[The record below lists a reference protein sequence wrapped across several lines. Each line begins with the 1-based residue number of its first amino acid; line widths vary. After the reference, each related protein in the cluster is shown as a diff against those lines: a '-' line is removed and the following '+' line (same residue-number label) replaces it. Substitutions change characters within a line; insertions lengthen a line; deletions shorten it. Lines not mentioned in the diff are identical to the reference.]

1 MNGDFDANSMAAEF
15 LKLNL
20 DSLVEGA
27 KSVIK
32 GASDKLRLSLDRT
45 YRVYLTTLTEKY
57 SKAKSFLLRG
67 ESVPLYRFYV
77 PLDLRS
83 SEAHIRAAGIA
94 DILQASPLSIVTGS
108 GGSGK
113 SMLVRHLLLDALA
126 RKGKVPVFIELRH
139 FNSFDGT
146 LGQLAFRIM
155 TACGFTMDEDYVEK
169 ALGLGHFLLF
179 LDGYDE
185 VAPSRRNHARTAILD
200 FVKSNDKNAVVLT
213 SRPDPELEG
222 WQQFAVLQVC
232 PLTLEAARSLVGKL
246 PFDSEIKTRFL
257 NDLSAGIF
265 AKHEDFLSN
274 PLLLSIMLLSYGQS
288 ASIPNKIS
296 VFYNQA
302 YEALFERHDVLK
314 DGFRRQRLTPL
325 DIQDYARVYAAFCI
339 LAYDKRK
346 LEFTQLEAIEAI
358 EESQAISGVDCNK
371 QDYLTDLIQSV
382 CLMVQEGL
390 SIVYAHR
397 SFQEYFAARFI
408 CEAKPD
414 VQEQLIAKYKPTARR
429 DSVFAMMY
437 EMRPELIERYYLN
450 PELDRVFDKIGFK
463 RAIGV
468 SHHERFVR
476 AVAKRFLLHGDKFS
490 IRLEPPCQT
499 WMLDVTFFAL
509 RRCGH
514 LIGWAGYGNRP
525 REKAFLDKWKA
536 KLGREVMDITKHP
549 EAKLF
554 IRELADTEGW
564 LSKAW
569 LEQLVQLRAALK
581 AKAQAE
587 DKSLRAILGRK

>member
-1 MNGDFDANSMAAEF
+1 MNGDFDANSVAAEF

-20 DSLVEGA
+20 DSLLDGA
-27 KSVIK
+27 KSVMK
-32 GASDKLRLSLDRT
+32 GASDKLRLCLDRT
-45 YRVYLTTLTEKY
+45 YRAYLTTLLEKY
-57 SKAKSFLLRG
+57 SRAKSFLLRG

-77 PLDLRS
+77 PLDLHGS
-83 SEAHIRAAGIA
+83 NIHIRAAGIA
-94 DILQASPLSIVTGS
+94 EILKTSTMVIVAGS
-108 GGSGK
+108 AGSGK
-113 SMLVRHLLLDALA
+113 SMLIRHLLLDALA
-126 RKGKVPVFIELRH
+126 RKGQVPVFIELRH
-139 FNSFDGT
+139 FNDFDGT
-146 LGQLAFRIM
+146 LGQLAFR
-155 TACGFTMDEDYVEK
+155 TLSACGFSMDEVYVNK
-169 ALGLGHFLLF
+169 ALELGHFLLF

-185 VAPSRRNHARTAILD
+185 VSPTRRHHARTAILD
-200 FVKSNDKNAVVLT
+200 FVKSNDRNAIVLT

-232 PLTLEAARSLVGKL
+232 PLTLESARSLVEKL

-257 NDLSAGIF
+257 TDLNAGMF
-265 AKHEDFLSN
+265 VKHKDFLSN

-325 DIQDYARVYAAFCI
+325 DIQDFARIYAAFCI

-358 EESQAISGVDCNK
+358 EESQSISGITCNK

-382 CLMVQEGL
+382 CMMVQEGL

-414 VQEQLIAKYKPTARR
+414 VQEQLIAKYTPTVRR
-429 DSVFAMMY
+429 DAVFTMMY
-437 EMRPELIERYYLN
+437 EMRPELVVRYYLN
-450 PELDRVFDKIGFK
+450 PGLDRVLDKIGFK
-463 RAIGV
+463 RTIGV
-468 SHHERFVR
+468 THHERFVR
-476 AVAKRFLLHGDKFS
+476 AIANRFLLREDGFG
-490 IRLEPPCQT
+490 IRVDPTCQI
-499 WMLDVTFFAL
+499 WMLDVTSFAIH
-509 RRCGH
+509 RCGH
-514 LIGWAGYGNRP
+514 LIGWTGY
-525 REKAFLDKWKA
+525 EDTEKVKAFVGKWKA
-536 KLGREVMDITKHP
+536 KLGRSEMDIHKHP
-549 EAKLF
+549 EATLF
-554 IRELADTEGW
+554 LRELADTDGW
-564 LSKAW
+564 LSIAW
-569 LEQLVQLRAALK
+569 LNLIVQLRAALR

-587 DKSLRAILGRK
+587 EKSLRMILGRK